1 MVALSPIRLQKAL
14 QSVAQSIQWTYSL
27 FWNPCPQQGVLVWG
41 DGYYNGA
48 IKTRKTVQPA
58 EVSAEEVTLQRSQQ
72 LRELYESLSAGEASQ
87 QQQQQ
92 LQLARRPSAA
102 LSPEDL
108 TESEWFYL
116 MCISFSFPP
125 GSGLPGKAFARR
137 RHVWLTR
144 ANEADSKVFSR
155 AILAKSA
162 QIQTVVCIPL
172 MDGVLELGTTEM
184 VEEDTGLIKH
194 AKSFFAEHHEIQSM
208 PALSE
213 QSTSNPAKYN
223 EPPSFQ
229 VGVTM
234 HRMHAEPT
242 ESDRQNDEDDDEED
256 DDHDDDDDEEDEIE
270 GGSGSE
276 VGTLKCSHMITPTL
290 TRIEGATTPNAEH
303 DELMQLGLS
312 QNVRLGSPDDCSNN
326 LNTQLQMVG
335 VCCNT
340 SGVSNHQRE
349 DETYHCWN
357 FLHEDICSELQQQS
371 SVQAQELSQE
381 DAHYSETVTTI
392 LRHNSSR
399 GDESKSNDYF
409 VPSRQTAFAGWN
421 STRDHP
427 QIVLSEGTSQWLL
440 KTMLFRVP
448 TLHCRYKDENSP
460 PSIEGEGGGSRSRKG
475 AAQEEPSANHVLA
488 ERRRRE
494 KLNERFIVLRSLVPF
509 VTKMDKASILG
520 DAIEYVKQLR
530 KRMQDLESRNR
541 QMESL
546 TKTAE
551 LQRPGS
557 SKDPNVPRGSGSPQG
572 SGVDHVATSQQR
584 AFSSD
589 KRKIRVLEGTRV
601 ADAPSTNVQVSIIEA
616 DALLEMQCPYKEGL
630 LLKIMQTIHELRLEI
645 MSIQSSSVNGTLF
658 AELRAKVKEMN
669 GKRASILE
677 VKKAIYRV
685 FSNS

>member
-108 TESEWFYL
+108 TDSEWFYL

-155 AILAKSA
+155 AILAK
-162 QIQTVVCIPL
+162 TVVCIPL

-229 VGVTM
+229 
-234 HRMHAEPT
+234 
-242 ESDRQNDEDDDEED
+242 
-256 DDHDDDDDEEDEIE
+256 
-270 GGSGSE
+270 
-276 VGTLKCSHMITPTL
+276 
-290 TRIEGATTPNAEH
+290 GATTPNAEH

-530 KRMQDLESRNR
+530 KRIQDLESRNR

-572 SGVDHVATSQQR
+572 SGVDHVATSQLK

-601 ADAPSTNVQVSIIEA
+601 VDAPSTNVQVSIIEA